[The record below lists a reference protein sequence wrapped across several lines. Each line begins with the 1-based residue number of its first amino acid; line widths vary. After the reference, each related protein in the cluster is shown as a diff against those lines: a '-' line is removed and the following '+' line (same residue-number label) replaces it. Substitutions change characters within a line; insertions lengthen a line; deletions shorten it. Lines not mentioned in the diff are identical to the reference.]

1 MKVTAIILSA
11 GKGKRMNSAI
21 SKQYLII
28 NDKPLI
34 YYTLRAFEASI
45 VDDVVIVAGKDD
57 IEYIRSEI
65 TEKYGFNKVRNIVS
79 GGKERYHSSYNGI
92 LAADD
97 SDYVLIHD
105 AARPC
110 ITPGK
115 INDLVEYV
123 KKYKACILGVP
134 VKDTIKI
141 SDGDGKVLNT
151 PDRSKL
157 WQIQTPQGFEREK
170 ILAAYNNM
178 IMEEDYS
185 ITDDSMVI
193 EKYSDIKVHIIDGEY
208 TNIKVTTQEDMR
220 IVNDLIK

>member
-34 YYTLRAFEASI
+34 YYTLRAFEASV

-65 TEKYGFNKVRNIVS
+65 TEKYGFNKVKNIVS